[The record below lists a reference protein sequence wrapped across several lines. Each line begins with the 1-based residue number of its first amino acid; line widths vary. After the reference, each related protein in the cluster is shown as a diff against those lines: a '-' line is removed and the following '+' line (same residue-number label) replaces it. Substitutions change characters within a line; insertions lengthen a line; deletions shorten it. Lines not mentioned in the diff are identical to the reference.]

1 MAKYKVT
8 FNCGH
13 TETVEL
19 IGPGKERE
27 RKMWN
32 MAHFRMCS
40 ECYRKQKEEEQS
52 KELVVKF
59 SAEPLPSLDED
70 GDIVFCL
77 WLFGNTKSNKDII
90 KEMGYKWGERPS
102 GVVSRELCWYKKVKE
117 EWLNDE
123 KDRIMK
129 TFQNAECVELPAF
142 RFACYETAKRK
153 KEKYQEGLKEIS
165 RLSKPDCPELI
176 SDQKWNGKIYGR
188 AGRYSIYLDG
198 EKTVIS
204 DQEAEELRIY
214 LEEEE
219 EYKEAVM
226 EIRKKYKND

>member
-1 MAKYKVT
+1 MAKYEVT

-19 IGPGKERE
+19 VGPGKERE
-27 RKMWN
+27 RKMRN

-40 ECYRKQKEEEQS
+40 ECYKKQKEEEQS
-52 KELVVKF
+52 KEIVVKF

-90 KEMGYKWGERPS
+90 KEMGYKWGKRPS
-102 GVVSRELCWYKKVKE
+102 GVVSGEFCWYKKIKE
-117 EWLNDE
+117 QWLNDE

-129 TFQNAECVELPAF
+129 TFQNAECVKLPNF
-142 RFACYETAKRK
+142 QFACYETAKRK
-153 KEKYQEGLKEIS
+153 KEKYQEGLKQIS
-165 RLSKPDCPELI
+165 QLSKPDCPELI